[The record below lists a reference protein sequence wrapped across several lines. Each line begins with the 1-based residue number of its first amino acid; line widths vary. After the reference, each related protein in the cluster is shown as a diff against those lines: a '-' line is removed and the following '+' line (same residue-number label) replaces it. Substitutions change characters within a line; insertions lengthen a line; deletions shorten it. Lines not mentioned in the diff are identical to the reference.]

1 MCARAYYSKSIVDF
15 RSDAKE
21 VIFSKLCGDRQF
33 PTNSMTK
40 KSWDEEIDILKG
52 QLPADIEGRILLE
65 YNIPRMGHRVDAVL
79 LTGGIVILIE
89 FKIVKDA
96 ISPSEAKRQVLDY
109 GLDLADFH
117 SATHDRKIVTIAAIK
132 GYATDPRIALDIV
145 SAVKFPDGSNVADP
159 IAIGTDDLCA
169 TLSAIHEAFDEPAF
183 DYDGWGDAD
192 YKPSPSIIEYER
204 ELYKNHNVEDIT
216 RRGAGDTDLLATT
229 KAVQDIV
236 DDCRKTNRK
245 SLVFVAGVPGA
256 GKTLI
261 GLNLSNALGAEGIF
275 LSGNGPLVTV
285 LKTALVRDRISQE
298 EEELRQEDERRNKS
312 RGSRARRGVKA
323 LVQDA
328 YEFRN
333 DVIIS
338 GENPPGLKRSPE
350 HVIIFDEA
358 QRAWDRDAVESYME
372 DKKGVLGVKMSE
384 PELIMKSL
392 DQHEDWCVMVCLV
405 GGGQDI
411 HTGETGLVEWIETV
425 KNKFRSWSIYT
436 SDKLNSRQYIKDKK
450 WEELVDGVGI
460 KYVKALYLSASMR
473 SFKNENVSKLIN
485 TVLEGSATEVSAVY
499 DDHLRAEYPIVVSRD
514 LDEARKWVRARSRG
528 SQRCGLLVHSLAG
541 RMEAFGVYYDK
552 NRIQVADWFING
564 PEDVRSSYRMEVPA
578 SEFETQGLEVEY
590 AVVCW
595 DADLRRGNG
604 GWVPYTFGISQ
615 RGEAPDWTR
624 MDYNGRE
631 DEKSRVVHL
640 INSYRVLLTR
650 ARQGM
655 VIYVPKGI
663 ADDPTVNPDWYNS
676 IYNYLHDELG
686 VLDVNEWTA
695 ARVPIEKGANP
706 DDKVVL
712 P

>member
-1 MCARAYYSKSIVDF
+1 MCARAYYSKTIAEF
-15 RSDAKE
+15 KSDTKE
-21 VIFSKLCGDRQF
+21 TIFSALCGDRQF
-33 PTNSMTK
+33 PTNSKTK
-40 KSWDEEIDILKG
+40 KSWKDEIDILKS
-52 QLPADIEGRILLE
+52 QMPTDFNGRILLE

-79 LTGGIVILIE
+79 LANGIVILLE
-89 FKIVKDA
+89 FKIVKEVIA
-96 ISPSEAKRQVLDY
+96 TAEAKRQVLDY

-117 SATHDRKIVTIAAIK
+117 SATHNRKIVTLAVIK
-132 GYATDPRIALDIV
+132 GYETNSEIMLNIE
-145 SAVKFPDGSNVADP
+145 SAIKFPDGSNIADP
-159 IAIGTDDLCA
+159 VAIGTDDLGVV
-169 TLSAIHEAFDEPAF
+169 LKAILAAFHEPAF
-183 DYDGWGDAD
+183 DYDGWEDAD

-216 RRGAGDTDLLATT
+216 RKGAGDTDLLATT
-229 KAVQDIV
+229 KAVQEVIDE
-236 DDCRKTNRK
+236 CKKTK
-245 SLVFVAGVPGA
+245 GKKALVFVAGVPGA

-285 LKTALVRDRISQE
+285 LKTALVRDKISQE
-298 EEELRQEDERRNKS
+298 EEELRQEEARRDQV
-312 RGSRARRGVKA
+312 RGSRARRGVRA

-333 DVIIS
+333 DVIKFDV
-338 GENPPGLKRSPE
+338 NPPTLKRSPE

-358 QRAWDRDAVESYME
+358 QRAWDRASVESYME
-372 DKKGVLGVKMSE
+372 DKKGILGVKMSE
-384 PELIMKSL
+384 PELIMGSL

-425 KNKFRSWSIYT
+425 KNKFRSWTVYT
-436 SDKLNSRQYIKDKK
+436 SDELKSRQYIKDRD
-450 WEELVDGVGI
+450 WEELVAGVDV

-485 TVLEGSATEVSAVY
+485 TVLQGSAAEARAVY
-499 DDHLRAEYPIVVSRD
+499 DARLRADYPIVVSRD
-514 LDEARKWVRARSRG
+514 LDEARGWVRTRARG

-595 DADLRRGNG
+595 DADLRRENG
-604 GWVPYTFGISQ
+604 KWAPYAFGISKK
-615 RGEAPDWTR
+615 GKAPDWIK
-624 MDYNGRE
+624 MDYNGDE
-631 DEKSRVVHL
+631 DEKSRVIHL

-650 ARQGM
+650 ARQGI
-655 VIYVPKGI
+655 VIYVPQGI
-663 ADDPTVNPDWYNS
+663 GNDPTINPDWYDS
-676 IYNYLHDELG
+676 IYNHLHNELG
-686 VLDVNEWTA
+686 IPNVNEWTR
-695 ARVPIEKGANP
+695 ARSRS
-706 DDKVVL
+706 
-712 P
+712 